1 MVIFLKRGDS
11 SDFGYEKC
19 FNFIFL
25 SFKYIKQYWKFQ
37 VDSASGCGDIF
48 DMYSDMAGTN
58 QRSMVE
64 FFWENSLQL

>member
-1 MVIFLKRGDS
+1 MFQFYIFV
-11 SDFGYEKC
+11 FQ
-19 FNFIFL
+19 I
-25 SFKYIKQYWKFQ
+25 IKQYWKFQ

-58 QRSMVE
+58 QRSRVE